1 MADSTKMIK
10 ASNIID
16 CQGRQPRQ
24 YKNIVIEGKTI
35 KWMGDEDQ
43 YNGQRPDS
51 IIDLSGYTLLPGLID
66 CHLHT
71 SFDGEPNYY
80 DIVLKQTTPYRT
92 LKSFHNAL
100 KDLKA
105 GFTTIRVMGEKSHL
119 DIALRDAIEEGIVE
133 GPRVVAAGQ
142 NITVTGGHA
151 DLWLTPEI
159 KYTEGLG
166 GIIVDGPEA
175 FQRAVRIQVKYGA
188 DLIKLVVT
196 GGIMSAGGDPGRAYI
211 RPEEV
216 QAAVNEAHFLG
227 KKVAAHCHGAPGARI
242 AVEAGCDTIEH
253 GIYLAKDPDVIELMA
268 EKKVFLVP
276 TLSADVPQHKDL
288 KDLPDFYIKKRLEAR
303 KYRQKSFQAALDAGV
318 PIATGTDAGSPDNHH
333 GDNATEL
340 ELMVGAGMAPIDVI
354 IAATKVSSACVGLEA
369 KIGTLEVG
377 KFADIIAVKEDPV
390 ANISALKNVAFVMKE
405 GTIYKDE
412 TRRMLA

>member
-1 MADSTKMIK
+1 MADNIKMIK

-16 CQGRQPRQ
+16 GRGREPLQD
-24 YKNIVIEGKTI
+24 KVIVIEGKTI
-35 KWMGDEDQ
+35 EWMGDEAH
-43 YNGQRPDS
+43 YEGQRPDS
-51 IIDLSGYTLLPGLID
+51 IIDLSGYTVLPGLID

-80 DIVLKQTTPYRT
+80 DIVLKQSTPYRT

-100 KDLKA
+100 KDLRA

-133 GPRVVAAGQ
+133 GPRIVAAGQ

-151 DLWLTPEI
+151 DLWLAPDI
-159 KYTEGLG
+159 QYTEGLG
-166 GIIVDGPEA
+166 GIIADGPEA
-175 FQRAVRIQVKYGA
+175 FRKAVRYQIKYGA

-216 QAAVNEAHFLG
+216 RTAVDEAHFLG
-227 KKVAAHCHGAPGARI
+227 KKVAAHCHGAEGARI

-253 GIYLAKDPDVIELMA
+253 GIFLVKEPDVIKMMA
-268 EKKVFLVP
+268 EKGVFLVP
-276 TLSADVPQHKDL
+276 TLAANTPHRENMEN
-288 KDLPDFYIKKRLEAR
+288 LPDFYVKKRMETR
-303 KYRQKSFQAALDAGV
+303 QYRVKSFQSALNAGV

-333 GDNATEL
+333 GKNATEL
-340 ELMVGAGMAPIDVI
+340 ELMVDAGMSAIDVI
-354 IAATKVSSACVGLEA
+354 LAATRVSSACVGLED

-377 KFADIIAVKEDPV
+377 KFADIIAVREDPV
-390 ANISALKNVAFVMKE
+390 SNISALRNVEFVMKE
-405 GTIYKDE
+405 GDVYVYEDKDVN
-412 TRRMLA
+412 R